1 MIVGVMERISKLLVN
16 KYESILSDLL
26 IGYPIDEQKV
36 HEIIELIHVM
46 HFLGFDKEN
55 GKLCLELLA
64 YYA

>member
-46 HFLGFDKEN
+46 HFLEFDKEN
-55 GKLCLELLA
+55 SKLCLELLA